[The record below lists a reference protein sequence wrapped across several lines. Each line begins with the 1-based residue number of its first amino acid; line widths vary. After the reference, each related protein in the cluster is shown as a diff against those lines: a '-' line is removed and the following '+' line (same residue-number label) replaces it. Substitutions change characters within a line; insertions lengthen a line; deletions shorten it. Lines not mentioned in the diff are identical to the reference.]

1 MPIEIRELHI
11 RINVN
16 EGGGSGDKSKGDSS
30 GGKSSA
36 TESLEQV
43 LEIIKKQ
50 KER

>member
-16 EGGGSGDKSKGDSS
+16 EGG
-30 GGKSSA
+30 KSSP
-36 TESLEQV
+36 EKPPKEKDKNLVEECVEQV
-43 LEIIKKQ
+43 MLVIERQ

>member
-1 MPIEIRELHI
+1 MAIEIRELHI
-11 RINVN
+11 RINVK
-16 EGGGSGDKSKGDSS
+16 EGGDSGDKSKGNDS

-36 TESLEQV
+36 AESLEQV

>member
-1 MPIEIRELHI
+1 MAIEIRELHI

-16 EGGGSGDKSKGDSS
+16 EGGGSGDKSTKEAS
-30 GGKSSA
+30 GGKNSA